1 MQSDAATS
9 CCACQP
15 DACVYIYMPGD
26 VDIATA
32 DFLAVLLQVPCSHM
46 ASQA

>member
-15 DACVYIYMPGD
+15 DARVYIYVPGN
-26 VDIATA
+26 VEIAIA
-32 DFLAVLLQVPCSHM
+32 DFLAVLLQVVS
-46 ASQA
+46 S